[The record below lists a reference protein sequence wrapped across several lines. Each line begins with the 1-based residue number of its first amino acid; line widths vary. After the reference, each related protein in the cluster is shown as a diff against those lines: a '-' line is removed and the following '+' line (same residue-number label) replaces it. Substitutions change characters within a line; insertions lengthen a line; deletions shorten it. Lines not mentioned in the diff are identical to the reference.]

1 MPGFPPPSG
10 PPAKGR
16 GGRIALIIGLVVFLL
31 LCPCLGVA
39 GWFFLASDDNADPAP
54 VASTSTAPT
63 ENGPTEGPTDGPTEP
78 SAEPTTAEPTP
89 AQTRAADQITKG
101 DCVVND
107 GTANDAD
114 LRKVP
119 CGPDTYEVLLRIPA
133 STNGE
138 RCRSLAPGSNAN
150 YVHDNSVD
158 LFDYVLC
165 LRKKS

>member
-1 MPGFPPPSG
+1 MPGYPPP

-16 GGRIALIIGLVVFLL
+16 GGRIALILGLVVVLL
-31 LCPCLGVA
+31 LCSCLGVG
-39 GWFFLASDDNADPAP
+39 GWFFLASDDGDGPATP
-54 VASTSTAPT
+54 TGSSATPT
-63 ENGPTEGPTDGPTEP
+63 ENGPTESTPTDVPTL
-78 SAEPTTAEPTP
+78 EPTTAEPTP
-89 AQTRAADQITKG
+89 TPTRAEQIVKG

-107 GTANDAD
+107 GTASDAE

-119 CGPDTYEVLLRIPA
+119 CGPNTYEVLLRIPA

-138 RCRSLAPGSNAN
+138 RCRSLAPESNAN

-165 LRKKS
+165 LRKRR

>member
-1 MPGFPPPSG
+1 M
-10 PPAKGR
+10 
-16 GGRIALIIGLVVFLL
+16 IIGLVVFLL

-39 GWFFLASDDNADPAP
+39 GWFVLASDDNADPAP

-63 ENGPTEGPTDGPTEP
+63 ENGPTEEPTETPTEP
-78 SAEPTTAEPTP
+78 TAEPTTVEPTP
-89 AQTRAADQITKG
+89 TPTRADQITKG

-107 GTANDAD
+107 GTASNAD

-133 STNGE
+133 STSGE
-138 RCRSLAPGSNAN
+138 RCRSLAPESNAN

-165 LRKKS
+165 LRKRS

>member
-1 MPGFPPPSG
+1 M
-10 PPAKGR
+10 
-16 GGRIALIIGLVVFLL
+16 ALIIGLVVFLL

-39 GWFFLASDDNADPAP
+39 GWFVLASDDDADPAP
-54 VASTSTAPT
+54 VASTSSAPT
-63 ENGPTEGPTDGPTEP
+63 ESGPTEGPTAGPTEGPTEP
-78 SAEPTTAEPTP
+78 TGEPTTIEPTP
-89 AQTRAADQITKG
+89 TRADQITKG

-107 GTANDAD
+107 GTASSAD

-165 LRKKS
+165 LRKRS